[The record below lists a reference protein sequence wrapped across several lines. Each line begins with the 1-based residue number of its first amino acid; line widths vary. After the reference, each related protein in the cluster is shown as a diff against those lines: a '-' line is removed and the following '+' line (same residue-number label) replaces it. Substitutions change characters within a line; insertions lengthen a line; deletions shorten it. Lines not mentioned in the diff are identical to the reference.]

1 MSKKYNVGITFN
13 LESQI
18 RDIWSNGVNQNL
30 IFLYQLFEALD
41 AVKNVTFVCWG
52 PEGITTPDKNFMLE
66 NLNLKF
72 SHIDDVIEDLDLLIE
87 GSLSIEPNQAE
98 IIHKNGGKVIC
109 YKMGNDYIYD
119 IEAVIHNKSA
129 TRIFNGTKFDAN
141 WIIPQNMNTNSA
153 YFSIMHRCP
162 SRQIPFIWSSVFCDK
177 VIAELDRPFGYIN
190 NLDKSK
196 KSRRISSFEPN
207 ISIFKNSFT
216 DILIAEQAYRIRPD
230 LIEHVYMCNT
240 YDIKDHPTFFN
251 FIGRTHLV
259 KNGVMSVEKRF
270 AMPLFL
276 SEYTDIVLSTQWENG
291 LNYAYNDALYGGYP
305 FIHNSKLL
313 PKGVGYYYDQFDAF
327 EGARVLIDVIENHDK
342 YHDAYVQR
350 ANEYLDSL
358 HPHNPIN
365 LAVYELELKRLFE

>member
-1 MSKKYNVGITFN
+1 MSRKYNVGITFN

-30 IFLYQLFEALD
+30 IFLYQLFEELD
-41 AVKNVTFVCWG
+41 IVKNITFVCWG

-162 SRQIPFIWSSVFCDK
+162 SRQIPFIWSPVFCDK
-177 VIAELDRPFGYIN
+177 GIAELNRPFGYIN

-216 DILIAEQAYRIRPD
+216 DILIAEQAYRQRSD

-251 FIGRTHLV
+251 FIGRTNLV
-259 KNGVMSVEKRF
+259 KDGIMSVEKRF

-342 YHDAYVQR
+342 YHDTYVQR

-365 LAVYELELKRLFE
+365 LAVYELELKRVFE

>member
-41 AVKNVTFVCWG
+41 VVKNVTFVCWG

>member
-18 RDIWSNGVNQNL
+18 RDIWSNGVSQNL
-30 IFLYQLFEALD
+30 VFLYQLFEALD
-41 AVKNVTFVCWG
+41 IVENVTFVCWG
-52 PEGITTPDKNFMLE
+52 PEGITTPDKNFMLD

-72 SHIDDVIEDLDLLIE
+72 SHINDIIEDLDLLIE
-87 GSLSIEPNQAE
+87 GTLTIEPAQAD
-98 IIHKNGGKVIC
+98 ILHKNNGKVIC

-162 SRQIPFIWSSVFCDK
+162 SRQIPFIWSSIFCDK
-177 VIAELDRPFGYIN
+177 GIAELDRPFGYIN

-216 DILIAEQAYRIRPD
+216 DILIAEQAYRERPD

-240 YDIKDHPTFFN
+240 YDKREHSTFHN
-251 FIGRTHLV
+251 FIGRTDLV
-259 KNGVMSVEKRF
+259 KDGVMSVENRF
-270 AMPLFL
+270 RMTDFL
-276 SEYTDIVLSTQWENG
+276 SIYTDIVLSTQWENG
-291 LNYAYNDALYGGYP
+291 LNYAYNEALYGGYP
-305 FIHNSKLL
+305 LVHNSTLL

-327 EGARVLIDVIENHDK
+327 DGAKKLIYAIENHDK
-342 YHDAYVQR
+342 NYDEYMQK
-350 ANEYLDSL
+350 ANDYLDSL
-358 HPHNPIN
+358 NPYNPVN
-365 LAVYELELKRLFE
+365 LAIYERELKRLFK

>member
-41 AVKNVTFVCWG
+41 IVKNVTFVCWG

>member
-13 LESQI
+13 LESQV
-18 RDIWSNGVNQNL
+18 RDIWSNGANQNL

-41 AVKNVTFVCWG
+41 IVKNVTFVCWG

-87 GSLSIEPNQAE
+87 GSLSIEPNRAE
-98 IIHKNGGKVIC
+98 TIHKNGGKVIC

-177 VIAELDRPFGYIN
+177 GIAELDRPFGYIN

-216 DILIAEQAYRIRPD
+216 DILIAEQAYRERPD

-240 YDIKDHPTFFN
+240 YEKREHNTFHN
-251 FIGRTHLV
+251 FIGRTELV
-259 KNGVMSVEKRF
+259 KDGVMSVENRF
-270 AMPLFL
+270 RMTDFL
-276 SEYTDIVLSTQWENG
+276 SIYTDIVLSTQWENG
-291 LNYAYNDALYGGYP
+291 LNYAYNEALYGGYP
-305 FIHNSKLL
+305 LVHNSTLL
-313 PKGVGYYYDQFDAF
+313 PKGIGYYYDQFDAF
-327 EGARVLIDVIENHDK
+327 DGAKKLIYAIENHDK
-342 YHDAYVQR
+342 NYDEYMQK
-350 ANEYLDSL
+350 ANDYLDSL
-358 HPHNPIN
+358 NPYNTVN
-365 LAVYELELKRLFE
+365 LAIYERELKRLFK